1 MKKQIII
8 FSSLVILFMT
18 LTQTLYPQ
26 DSGRRYTFIAKD
38 GSQIINVLLIQEKE
52 NTYIVQIS
60 NENKQIVINKKNIEK
75 LIQIDSEV
83 PQHFHPVI
91 GKKSEIILPA
101 DSDQKQDSTSVTGDY
116 YLSFGLAGYGISNL
130 NGSESYNSGG
140 WGGEFLSVL
149 GFNKMKYFQTG
160 LGLNYNNFDSSI
172 PEKSSSISLYC
183 LFAYFQ
189 ISDKPEF
196 LSFDSLYLRPFIG
209 ADLGGAL
216 LYKYSK
222 KEDEEEDNNQ
232 SRTEKIYPE
241 EPYYGFR
248 LGFGVNPVN
257 SIPVELLLSFQY
269 SVVDDNDIRSF
280 AKFSFGVNYYFH

>member
-1 MKKQIII
+1 MIVFITII
-8 FSSLVILFMT
+8 
-18 LTQTLYPQ
+18 QTLYAQ
-26 DSGRRYTFIAKD
+26 ESGRRYTFIAKD
-38 GSQIINVLLIQEKE
+38 GSQIINVFLVQEKE

-60 NENKQIVINKKNIEK
+60 DENKQIVINKKNIEK

-83 PQHFHPVI
+83 PLHYHPVL
-91 GKKSEIILPA
+91 GKKSDIILPS
-101 DSDQKQDSTSVTGDY
+101 DTDQKQDSTSVTGDY
-116 YLSFGLAGYGISNL
+116 YLSLGLTGYGISNL
-130 NGSESYNSGG
+130 SGSESYNSGG
-140 WGGEFLSVL
+140 WGGEFISVL
-149 GFNKMKYFQTG
+149 GFNKMEYFQTG

-189 ISDKPEF
+189 LSDKPDI
-196 LSFDSLYLRPFIG
+196 LSFDKLYLRPFIG
-209 ADLGGAL
+209 ADFGGAL

-248 LGFGVNPVN
+248 LGFGINPVN

-269 SVVDDNDIRSF
+269 SVIDDNDISSF
-280 AKFSFGVNYYFH
+280 AKFSFGINYYFQ

>member
-1 MKKQIII
+1 MKKKKIII
-8 FSSLVILFMT
+8 SSLVIIFFLS
-18 LTQTLYPQ
+18 TQILYPQ

-38 GSQIINVLLIQEKE
+38 GSQIINVFLVQEKE

-60 NENKQIVINKKNIEK
+60 DENKQIVINKKNIEK

-83 PQHFHPVI
+83 PQHYHPVI

-101 DSDQKQDSTSVTGDY
+101 DSDQKQDSTSLMGDY
-116 YLSFGLAGYGISNL
+116 YLTLGLAGYGISNL

-140 WGGEFLSVL
+140 WGAEFLSVL
-149 GFNKMKYFQTG
+149 GFKKIEYLQTG

-189 ISDKPEF
+189 LSDKPDIF
-196 LSFDSLYLRPFIG
+196 SFDTVYLRPFIG

-232 SRTEKIYPE
+232 SKTEKIYPE

-248 LGFGVNPVN
+248 LGVGINPVN

-269 SVVDDNDIRSF
+269 SVVDDNDISSF